1 MKGTLDPYTPERKTN
16 TSAENLYEFC
26 ETSPPDP
33 DALGFRLVVSEGF
46 RIETPDLRT
55 KRLRLHLYYA
65 SEDAR
70 CTNDVGPLLEVHRI
84 DADTFASFS

>member
-33 DALGFRLVVSEGF
+33 DALGFRLVVSEAF
-46 RIETPDLRT
+46 KLQLPDLRT
-55 KRLRLHLYYA
+55 KRLRLPLYYA

-70 CTNDVGPLLEVHRI
+70 CTNDAGTLLEVHQI
-84 DADTFASFS
+84 DADTFASFF

>member
-1 MKGTLDPYTPERKTN
+1 MKGTLDPYTHERRTN

-26 ETSPPDP
+26 EPSPPDP
-33 DALGFRLVVSEGF
+33 DALRFRLVVSEAF
-46 RIETPDLRT
+46 SIQTPDLRS

-70 CTNDVGPLLEVHRI
+70 CTNDVGTLLEVHRI